1 MFSRAF
7 SVRVFSIFS
16 LIVSGMIFPM
26 LAQAANND
34 SNAVVAKLKKVMPQ
48 IEVSSVAESSIPGLY
63 EVAVVGNGIIYM
75 SEDGSHFVAGDMYRL
90 EAQGVT
96 NVTEKKQEG
105 KRAELI
111 SQLNE
116 KEMIVFPASGKEK
129 AEITVFT
136 DIDCGFCRQLHA
148 EVKQYN
154 DLGITVR
161 YMAYPRAGYGSNS
174 YNKYVSVWCAD
185 DQNAM
190 MTKAK
195 QRQQVPSKQC
205 QNPIQKQYLTGQAL
219 GVNSTPNI
227 FLESGQLIRGYVP
240 ANDLAVQLGLN

>member
-1 MFSRAF
+1 MFSRVL
-7 SVRVFSIFS
+7 SVRLFSRISFMISMFVASVF
-16 LIVSGMIFPM
+16 V
-26 LAQAANND
+26 QAAEVDTNN
-34 SNAVVAKLKKVMPQ
+34 VVAKLKKAMPQ
-48 IEVSSVAESSIPGLY
+48 IEVASVAESSISGLY

-75 SEDGSHFVAGDMYRL
+75 SEDGNHFVAGDMYRL
-90 EAQGVT
+90 EDQGVT

-105 KRAELI
+105 QRAELI
-111 SQLNE
+111 GQLDE
-116 KEMIVFPASGKEK
+116 KEMIIFPASGKEK

-195 QRQQVPSKQC
+195 QRQQVPAKKC
-205 QNPIQKQYLTGQAL
+205 QNPIQKQYLSGQAL

-240 ANDLAVQLGLN
+240 ARELAVQLGLN

>member
-1 MFSRAF
+1 MFSRVL
-7 SVRVFSIFS
+7 SVRLFSRISFMISMFVASVF
-16 LIVSGMIFPM
+16 V
-26 LAQAANND
+26 QAAEVDTNN
-34 SNAVVAKLKKVMPQ
+34 VVAKLKKAMPQ
-48 IEVSSVAESSIPGLY
+48 IEVASVAESSIPGLY

-75 SEDGSHFVAGDMYRL
+75 SEDGNHFVAGDMYRL
-90 EAQGVT
+90 EDQGVT

-105 KRAELI
+105 QRAELI
-111 SQLNE
+111 GQLDE
-116 KEMIVFPASGKEK
+116 KEMIIFPASGKEK

-195 QRQQVPSKQC
+195 QRQQVPAKKC

-240 ANDLAVQLGLN
+240 ARELAVQLGLN